1 MNENKN
7 ITLDEYL
14 EKAKA
19 ETREI
24 SVTEDGK
31 ESKKTEEIKTI
42 YYITGKSESEV
53 LSNPY
58 LEQFR
63 KKGVDVLLM
72 PEQIDVYVVQ
82 ALNEYA

>member
-14 EKAKA
+14 EKAIA

-31 ESKKTEEIKTI
+31 ESTKTEEIKKI
-42 YYITGKSESEV
+42 YYITGKSEAEV

-63 KKGVDVLLM
+63 K
-72 PEQIDVYVVQ
+72 
-82 ALNEYA
+82 N